1 VAQALYTLP
10 DNFTPHP
17 DVKRIFD
24 SRKKQIEAGKV
35 TMPLAELLAIGTLL
49 TKFVPD
55 QRIGLR
61 DASSNLMIP
70 HPTVHVRL
78 SGQDCVRGTFN
89 QRHAG
94 IFCQQ
99 TGRRYDPLSH
109 IPVLDKPA
117 TFSVCNSSLS
127 EAAVLAFEYG
137 YSLENDVALT
147 IWEAQFGDFAN
158 VAQAIIDNFIV
169 SGETKWNVDSA
180 LVLLLPHGYDG
191 QGPEHSSARIE
202 RYLQLI
208 DDTEDEIPGNDFFS
222 LQEIEKGF
230 DNLIGGEPAQ
240 RNRHGEP
247 VVSKKALVEALLQM
261 SPGEK
266 RERHT
271 LSVREILDEVR
282 QDEGEAEGEG
292 EGGGSDNEDD
302 EMINKDLW

>member
-1 VAQALYTLP
+1 MQVGKALFTLP

-24 SRKKQIEAGKV
+24 ARKRQLETGKI

-49 TKFVPD
+49 TKFTPD
-55 QRIGLR
+55 QRIGVR
-61 DASSNLMIP
+61 DVSSNLMVP

-78 SGQDCVRGTFN
+78 SGQDSVRGTFN

-94 IFCQQ
+94 LFCQE

-109 IPVLDKPA
+109 IPVPDQPA

-180 LVLLLPHGYDG
+180 LVMLLPHGYDG
-191 QGPEHSSARIE
+191 QGPEHSSARME
-202 RYLQLI
+202 RFLQLI
-208 DDTEDEIPGNDFFS
+208 DDAEDEIPGNDYFS
-222 LQEIEKGF
+222 LQEIERGF
-230 DNLIGGEPAQ
+230 DKLIGADPAH

-247 VVSKKALVEALLQM
+247 VVSKKELVEALLQVD
-261 SPGEK
+261 PGEK

-271 LSVREILDEVR
+271 LSVREILEEVADQ
-282 QDEGEAEGEG
+282 QDEEEGGEG
-292 EGGGSDNEDD
+292 ED

>member
-1 VAQALYTLP
+1 
-10 DNFTPHP
+10 
-17 DVKRIFD
+17 
-24 SRKKQIEAGKV
+24 
-35 TMPLAELLAIGTLL
+35 MPFAELLAIGTLL
-49 TKFVPD
+49 SKFSPE
-55 QRIGLR
+55 QLIGLR
-61 DASSNLMIP
+61 DVSSNLMIP

-94 IFCQQ
+94 IFCQK

-109 IPVLDKPA
+109 IPVDLAA

-137 YSLENDVALT
+137 YSLENESALT

-158 VAQAIIDNFIV
+158 VAQSIIDNFII
-169 SGETKWNVDSA
+169 SGETKWNVHSA
-180 LVLLLPHGYDG
+180 LVMLLPHGYDG

-208 DDTEDEIPGNDFFS
+208 DDIEDAIPGSDFFTR
-222 LQEIEKGF
+222 QEIETAF
-230 DNLIGGEPAQ
+230 DNLVANNPM
-240 RNRHGEP
+240 RNKLGEP
-247 VVSKKALVEALLQM
+247 VVSKKMLMEALLKV

-271 LSVREILDEVR
+271 LSVREIFDEVG
-282 QDEGEAEGEG
+282 DDEEGE
-292 EGGGSDNEDD
+292 SPIDD
-302 EMINKDLW
+302 EKEEMINKDLWYVSWSFVFSLIILVGSR